1 VAHSLSSKK
10 RIRQN
15 VKQRARNRTRS
26 TMLKTKLR
34 KVADAFLH
42 GSTQDT
48 EAAIKNAAQLLD
60 REANRGTLHRNAA
73 ARRKSRLAK
82 RLNAA
87 KKQAATATT

>member
-1 VAHSLSSKK
+1 MAHSLSSKK

-15 VKQRARNRTRS
+15 VKQRARNRTRTS
-26 TMLKTKLR
+26 TLKTKVR

-42 GSTQDT
+42 GSLPET
-48 EAAIKNAAQLLD
+48 EAAVKTAVQLLD
-60 REANRGTLHRNAA
+60 RGANRGTLHRNAA

-87 KKQAATATT
+87 KKQAATAPT